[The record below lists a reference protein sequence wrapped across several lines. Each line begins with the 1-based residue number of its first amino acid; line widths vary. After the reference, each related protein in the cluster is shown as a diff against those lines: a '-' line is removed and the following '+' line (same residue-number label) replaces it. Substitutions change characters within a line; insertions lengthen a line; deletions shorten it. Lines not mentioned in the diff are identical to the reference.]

1 MTLLADFPENG
12 IRIDTDD
19 DPTASDC
26 RVALVVMEDEALR
39 AERMRAA
46 LLADSNLT
54 PETAR
59 RLEESRRSYGEAC
72 VRVREWMARKG
83 HPTEPELP

>member
-1 MTLLADFPENG
+1 MTLLADFPGNG

-19 DPTASDC
+19 DPTAAEC
-26 RVALVVMEDEALR
+26 RVALVVMDDEAQR

-59 RLEESRRSYGEAC
+59 RLEESRRGYEEAC
-72 VRVREWMARKG
+72 GKVRGWMARKG
-83 HPTEPELP
+83 YPTEPGLP

>member
-12 IRIDTDD
+12 IRIGTDD
-19 DPTASDC
+19 DPSAADC

-46 LLADSNLT
+46 LLADSSLT

-59 RLEESRRSYGEAC
+59 RLEESRRSYEEAC
-72 VRVREWMARKG
+72 QRVRGRMAERG
-83 HPTEPELP
+83 CPTKPDLP